1 MEEGENR
8 GQVSPRVHCLCC
20 LSSLLSP
27 LLPRRTFLKQMYNKR
42 FGSVF
47 RTEKNSTYFS
57 RRLATYSNLYMSS
70 LDSLMHYSLDYPFI
84 PRRQSLPHEIDLN
97 FDI

>member
-1 MEEGENR
+1 MR
-8 GQVSPRVHCLCC
+8 GLPPSLPLTAILSLVTLLPSPPPSPRH
-20 LSSLLSP
+20 LL
-27 LLPRRTFLKQMYNKR
+27 KDMYNLR

-47 RTEKNSTYFS
+47 RTEKNATYFS

-70 LDSLMHYSLDYPFI
+70 LDCLMNYSLDYTFI